1 MKYMIKKNIDKQD
14 RKMCHGEN
22 VVKEVLAALAV
33 SLALTGTAFA
43 QAKIQVGC
51 TATSDCASAMVAI
64 DEGIFKKH
72 GLEVEMTPIGI
83 NSNIPAA
90 ILSNS
95 IQIGGPTSTV
105 FLQAVDGGLDL
116 VAIAGASVMN
126 PVSNGNITAFVR
138 NGITI
143 KEPKDFVGKKVGAP
157 GLNAFLHVLFVK
169 WLVEKGV
176 DPKGVNFVE
185 VTFPTMSD
193 IIKSGGVDAVLTAE
207 PFVTRMTNAGLGSV
221 GARYA
226 VELAR
231 TDPIIFYAASRE
243 WADKNPAAI
252 KKFRDA
258 LAESAE
264 IDRNAPAL
272 ADQRGD
278 LWIPHRAIQRER
290 MHEND
295 RQTRADV
302 VEGNLRVANEC
313 DHSASGHW
321 GSIWR
326 QESGTGTG

>member
-1 MKYMIKKNIDKQD
+1 MA
-14 RKMCHGEN
+14 
-22 VVKEVLAALAV
+22 VKTILATFAV
-33 SLALTGTAFA
+33 SLALTGAALA

-116 VAIAGASVMN
+116 VAIAGATVMS
-126 PVSNGNITAFVR
+126 PVNQDSIAAFVR

-169 WLVEKGV
+169 WLVDKGV
-176 DPKGVNFVE
+176 DPRRVNFVE
-185 VTFPTMSD
+185 VTFPTMAD

-207 PFVTRMTNAGLGSV
+207 PFVTRMLNAGLGSV

-226 VELAR
+226 AELAR
-231 TDPIIFYAASRE
+231 TEPIIFYAASRE
-243 WADKNPAAI
+243 WADKNAVAI

-258 LAESAE
+258 IAE
-264 IDRNAPAL
+264 ICADRQWRSRKGLRVDLQIHQAADRIGQGDAPEPIRAGAQARAVELVDRGNVVAENA
-272 ADQRGD
+272 
-278 LWIPHRAIQRER
+278 AIQARY
-290 MHEND
+290 
-295 RQTRADV
+295 RQTGPEVRLLQCRLPSAIRP
-302 VEGNLRVANEC
+302 NPRLRP
-313 DHSASGHW
+313 
-321 GSIWR
+321 
-326 QESGTGTG
+326 QL

>member
-1 MKYMIKKNIDKQD
+1 MTKL
-14 RKMCHGEN
+14 
-22 VVKEVLAALAV
+22 LATLAI
-33 SLALTGTAFA
+33 SLALTGSAAA
-43 QAKIQVGC
+43 QARIQIGC
-51 TATSDCASAMVAI
+51 TATSDCASAMVAV

-72 GLEVEMTPIGI
+72 GLDAEMTPIGI

-95 IQIGGPTSTV
+95 IQIGGPTATV

-116 VAIAGASVMN
+116 VAVAGASTMN
-126 PVSNGNITAFVR
+126 PASNGNITAFVR

-176 DPKGVNFVE
+176 DPKSVNFVE
-185 VTFPTMSD
+185 VTFPTMAD

-231 TDPIIFYAASRE
+231 NDPIIFYAASRE
-243 WADKNPAAI
+243 WAEKNTDTI
-252 KKFRDA
+252 KKFREA
-258 LAESAE
+258 IAEAAQIVNSEPEKAFASIAKFTKQPLELVKATPPNRSEPVLKPEQLAW
-264 IDRNAPAL
+264 
-272 ADQRGD
+272 
-278 LWIPHRAIQRER
+278 WIEVMSSQK
-290 MHEND
+290 MLQSKLDTTQLVLN
-295 RQTRADV
+295 
-302 VEGNLRVANEC
+302 
-313 DHSASGHW
+313 
-321 GSIWR
+321 
-326 QESGTGTG
+326 